1 MDGITEIKQTKSEKY
16 VKGFTSNADRIALI
30 ILILWCALPVF
41 MTVYHLITGVVGAF
55 PTELPEGMAL
65 GNIVYNKALDT
76 YYTAFCVVG
85 GITLFYGVLCIL
97 LCVPRI
103 FDKNSFKHNIWFY
116 LLAALLFWAVIST
129 FVSDDFE
136 FAFIGGNYMH
146 NGLLSYFFYAGVFL
160 CASMIKKEKHRRI
173 LFYVFCGVLS
183 WLCAISLLRETGIYF
198 LEYCFPTRHS
208 AVFNNSNHFGYVLC
222 IGVAAAAG
230 MFLFGVPHEPEMAR
244 KSGTEGVT
252 DDRSSL
258 ESEFA
263 AASFASSTAS
273 GPPSPTGEGYGEAEI
288 SFASSTCREPPTLS
302 SSRRGT
308 PAAVPPSPTGE
319 GTPSVASGD
328 SSPEGGA
335 SLIEGGGSALAE
347 TEGVNGS
354 GDRSPT
360 TVCAS
365 FTVGEGSPLPNS
377 EFRIQSSESNRS
389 AEQISALSYSK
400 RALINKIVSLC
411 FLTLFTVTLLINN
424 TFGAFIGASFGIA
437 AAYVFYFVR
446 RGKVRWYVF
455 LPVVIFIALTVLNS
469 VKIIPSAT
477 PIISDVTKTAEDVQK
492 IVANDPDAG
501 RAGSSRWT
509 LWKTTFERILQRPIF
524 GFGPEGFVGEY
535 KLTSAG
541 TTTHNEYLQMAG
553 YLGIP
558 ALLLYL
564 AALVTL
570 AVKQWKRLKRLDPLV
585 VVFAGG
591 TVAYLVS
598 AFVGNPV
605 FNTAPFFWMFLGLTS
620 CGDEPPLLS
629 LEDAAVSERLFA
641 KTEKKSAVKKILPIA
656 AVGVI
661 LIVGVTVFY
670 NYKIENSNEKADLQ
684 SMYMAENVAKLN
696 YLKKQPEGTESFWFD
711 CFGLALV
718 PTDEKMPAP
727 YGLGESRKGKGTA
740 AFVAE
745 TGKEYEYDEGIDYR
759 NKIIRVDVKTDD
771 NGELSVSVAWVE
783 HKE

>member
-1 MDGITEIKQTKSEKY
+1 MDKTQPDITKKSVLNKA
-16 VKGFTSNADRIALI
+16 KIWFITNTDRISI
-30 ILILWCALPVF
+30 MILILWCVLPLFMSFYNLIAGAAGVF
-41 MTVYHLITGVVGAF
+41 
-55 PTELPEGMAL
+55 PEELPAGQVL
-65 GNIVYNKALDT
+65 GNIVYMQVIDT
-76 YYTAFCVVG
+76 YYTVFCILG
-85 GITLFYGVLCIL
+85 GITLFYAVLCIII
-97 LCVPRI
+97 CAKRI
-103 FDKNSFKHNIWFY
+103 FNKNSLKNQIWFY
-116 LLAALLFWAVIST
+116 LLAALLLWAVISA
-129 FVSDDFE
+129 VASDDFE
-136 FAFIGGNYMH
+136 FAFTGGNFMH
-146 NGLLSYFFYAGVFL
+146 DGLLSYFFYAGVFL
-160 CASMIKKEKHRRI
+160 CASMIKKKKHRRI
-173 LFYVFCGVLS
+173 LLYVFCGVLS

-230 MFLFGVPHEPEMAR
+230 MFLFGAPHESEAAR
-244 KSGTEGVT
+244 KSG
-252 DDRSSL
+252 
-258 ESEFA
+258 
-263 AASFASSTAS
+263 
-273 GPPSPTGEGYGEAEI
+273 
-288 SFASSTCREPPTLS
+288 
-302 SSRRGT
+302 
-308 PAAVPPSPTGE
+308 
-319 GTPSVASGD
+319 
-328 SSPEGGA
+328 
-335 SLIEGGGSALAE
+335 

-377 EFRIQSSESNRS
+377 EFRIQNSESNRS
-389 AEQISALSYSK
+389 AEQISALYYSK
-400 RALINKIVSLC
+400 RALINKIISLC

-424 TFGAFIGASFGIA
+424 TFGAFIGAAFGII

-446 RGKVRWYVF
+446 RGKVKWYVF
-455 LPVVIFIALTVLNS
+455 LPVVIFIILTVLNS
-469 VKIIPSAT
+469 VQIIPSAT
-477 PIISDVTKTAEDVQK
+477 PIVSDVAKTAEDVQK
-492 IVANDPDAG
+492 IVTSDPDAG
-501 RAGSSRWT
+501 RAGSNRWV
-509 LWKTTFERILQRPIF
+509 LWKQTFERIIQRPIF
-524 GFGPEGFVGEY
+524 GFGPEGLSGEY
-535 KLTSAG
+535 KLYGNMTP
-541 TTTHNEYLQMAG
+541 HNEYLQMAG

-570 AVKQWKRLKRLDPLV
+570 AVKQWKRLRRLDPLV

-629 LEDAAVSERLFA
+629 PEETNAVERLLV
-641 KTEKKSAVKKILPIA
+641 KSEKKRAVKVIIPI
-656 AVGVI
+656 VI
-661 LIVGVTVFY
+661 AGAIAITGLTVFY
-670 NYKIENSNEKADLQ
+670 NYKIEKSKEITDLQ
-684 SMYMAENVAKLN
+684 SMRIAENAALLRYKN
-696 YLKKQPEGTESFWFD
+696 KQPEGTESFWFD
-711 CFGLALV
+711 CLGFALV

-727 YGLGESRKGKGTA
+727 YGLGERRKGKGTA